1 VTITQASNGA
11 PSVSATGSTSSAGS
25 ESTTGS
31 RAEWRAAREVAFA
44 AASAVPSE
52 TVPLEAAT
60 GRVLAEPVTARH
72 DVPHY
77 ASSAM
82 DGWAVAGVGPW
93 AIVNADSLRPGE
105 ATAIVTGGVIPRG
118 ADAVVR
124 SEIAEHAHGSLA
136 APTPKSGHHVR
147 TAGEEARRGEV
158 VIAPGTMLN
167 PAHIALAAGAG
178 HDTLGVRRPV
188 LAALALTGGEVVTSG
203 IPAPG
208 QVRDSFGPQLP
219 ALLGMLGASVTS
231 SSRVADTLDDTFAAL
246 DRPDVDVVVSTGGTG
261 GSDRDHLRAA
271 LVELGA
277 ELLIDGIR
285 MRPGGPTLLA
295 RLPDA
300 RMADARLPDA
310 RLPGASLPH
319 ARFVLA
325 LPGNPLAA
333 MLSLLSVG
341 GPLLAGLRGAA
352 PAPLGEV
359 LLGVAVDG
367 VTGAD
372 VLMPYRLEHGAA
384 VPNRHR
390 ASGMMRGLADAAGVL
405 VVPPAGAEKGDRVA
419 TIALPWN

>member
-1 VTITQASNGA
+1 MTITQASNGA
-11 PSVSATGSTSSAGS
+11 PGVSATGS

-31 RAEWRAAREVAFA
+31 RAGWRAAREVAFA

-52 TVPLEAAT
+52 MVPLEAAT

-93 AIVNADSLRPGE
+93 AIVTADSLRPGE

-124 SEIAEHAHGSLA
+124 SEIADPADGSLA
-136 APTPKSGHHVR
+136 APTPKAGHHVR

-158 VIAPGTMLN
+158 VIAPGTVLN
-167 PAHIALAAGAG
+167 PAHVALAAGAG

-372 VLMPYRLEHGAA
+372 VLMPYRLEHGLA